1 MKNKMLIP
9 LMMML
14 ATIAV
19 VPGNSKNVINASA
32 ETQEVDYGYISLNL
46 NGKEKGYIDEYNLG
60 SEKCDDPFVGNYDD
74 TPFNAYQ
81 YDKNTNLM
89 DYILTN
95 TDKDMSEC
103 KTSKESE
110 YGYAYYDRIGLK
122 NQKISA
128 SIIQEIYS
136 INTFFDYPYFEDN
149 QPMELKLEINFDEID
164 YFINKYIG
172 SNTASFDYPVLTID
186 GEDYIY
192 LSYSSDTK
200 EIKYNVHNS
209 RCYLGYR
216 TSTVD
221 NTMSKSGSVY
231 IEIPYRRYI
240 ETIKVL
246 TSEGACDYFTENAT
260 IRMHH
265 GWTDEKTTRFMPFI
279 IDEIDVDTGKLSY
292 IGADSNYELQSITI
306 DNNYNID
313 VKSSKKNDKE
323 IESSFDT
330 SNTFIKSLKQNNTE
344 KTFNITSYKFLNKT
358 TNKTE
363 LVDFG
368 TYYAFKYIT
377 TDQIHTV
384 TFNAISDSW
393 GAYRRLAFNAYDNTS
408 KIALDKISA
417 IYFYYD
423 YVEPFTGTPQII
435 KDKQSGTKAL
445 CITSKDLSKAVEAGG
460 DKNAWAGF
468 NAGNLIQTKDKF
480 DTSFWLTGLKSTD
493 YWFFHWDEAPKALK
507 NGDKSEMFLLVSNE
521 NGGAMKF
528 KSLISC
534 VYVDKKGTIINCS
547 SVFPNGV
554 QAPTYKVNEDGSV
567 TIIDVN
573 GNKIDGRVNPDTGV
587 FEDNDGKEWEPPDNI
602 VNPKPTNILD
612 ELRKAIQKICAVLG
626 TIAIV
631 GGAFWVFSKVGPT
644 IAVIVK
650 KKKE

>member
-1 MKNKMLIP
+1 MKNKMLLP

-19 VPGNSKNVINASA
+19 VPGNNSIVKTSA

-60 SEKCDDPFVGNYDD
+60 SEKCDNPFLGNYDV
-74 TPFNAYQ
+74 TSFNACQ

-89 DYILTN
+89 DYILAN
-95 TDKDMSEC
+95 TDKDTSQC
-103 KTSKESE
+103 KTSKDSE
-110 YGYAYYDRIGLK
+110 YGYAYFYDDSGLK
-122 NQKISA
+122 KSNA
-128 SIIQEIYS
+128 SIVQEIYS
-136 INTFFDYPYFEDN
+136 INTFFDYPYSEDN
-149 QPMELKLEINFDEID
+149 HPMELKIKINFNTID
-164 YFINKYIG
+164 SFINKYIG
-172 SNTASFDYPVLTID
+172 TNTASFDYPVLSID

-192 LSYSSDTK
+192 LSYSSETK

-209 RCYLGYR
+209 RCYLGYQ
-216 TSTVD
+216 TSTID
-221 NTMSKSGSVY
+221 NTMYKSGYAYV
-231 IEIPYRRYI
+231 EIPYRRYI

-246 TSEGACDYFTENAT
+246 TSEGVSKEFTENAE
-260 IRMHH
+260 IKIHS
-265 GWTDEKTTRFMPFI
+265 GWTSEEKTRFMPFI
-279 IDEIDVDTGKLSY
+279 IDGIDVDAGKLSY
-292 IGADSNYELQSITI
+292 IGTDSNYELQSITI
-306 DNNYNID
+306 DNSYNID
-313 VKSSKKNDKE
+313 IKSPKKDDKK

-330 SNTFIKSLKQNNTE
+330 SNVFVKSLKQNTSE
-344 KTFNITSYKFLNKT
+344 KSFNITSYKFLNKT

-393 GAYRRLAFNAYDNTS
+393 GAFRRLAFNAYDNTS

-423 YVEPFTGTPQII
+423 YVKPFTGTPQII

-460 DKNAWAGF
+460 DKNAWAFF

-480 DTSFWLTGLKSTD
+480 NTSFWLSGLKSTD

-507 NGDKSEMFLLVSNE
+507 NGDKSEMFILVSNE

-554 QAPTYKVNEDGSV
+554 QAPTYVINEDGTVS
-567 TIIDVN
+567 IIDAN

-587 FEDNDGKEWEPPDNI
+587 FEDENGIAWEPPYNI

-612 ELRKAIQKICAVLG
+612 ELRKAIQKFCAILG